1 MHLLLLSVHFL
12 HLEAVQADRSIT
24 FYLHNLLEQQVSSLH
39 QVERQLTWC
48 GRNLLD
54 LKVRKVQLVLK
65 ALKVQ
70 LVHRVLKAHKALPRQ
85 FPVQLD
91 HKA

>member
-12 HLEAVQADRSIT
+12 HLGAVQADRSIT

-65 ALKVQ
+65 VHKDLPVLKDQ
-70 LVHRVLKAHKALPRQ
+70 LVLKAQLRQFLVHKAR
-85 FPVQLD
+85 
-91 HKA
+91 KE

>member
-1 MHLLLLSVHFL
+1 
-12 HLEAVQADRSIT
+12 
-24 FYLHNLLEQQVSSLH
+24 
-39 QVERQLTWC
+39 
-48 GRNLLD
+48 LLD

-65 ALKVQ
+65 VLKVQ

>member
-1 MHLLLLSVHFL
+1 MFCLLTAPTVYF
-12 HLEAVQADRSIT
+12 IG
-24 FYLHNLLEQQVSSLH
+24 HNLPA
-39 QVERQLTWC
+39 
-48 GRNLLD
+48 
-54 LKVRKVQLVLK
+54 RKVLKAQLALK

-70 LVHRVLKAHKALPRQ
+70 LVRRVLKAHKALPRQ

>member
-1 MHLLLLSVHFL
+1 
-12 HLEAVQADRSIT
+12 
-24 FYLHNLLEQQVSSLH
+24 
-39 QVERQLTWC
+39 
-48 GRNLLD
+48 LLD